1 MALRRGDAEMYLH
14 RIHRR
19 HGLRPLYGG
28 RRRILDTARLNNVDP
43 PADMARAVA
52 DAARVAADAA
62 RASRVT
68 ARANVRANAR
78 ANQIERRQ
86 TLQPI
91 PAQLPPNR
99 IRLTAP
105 RGTYDYISDEELD
118 MLEQDLDLYG
128 GDEVW
133 LPRHRVHGERGHAAA
148 AAGTAANSG
157 AELRAMRGL
166 RPEVAYDPLDRIY
179 GHRRRLENARLAA
192 QDLAA
197 QDLAARDNRVRE
209 ARRMEQARRYNFYG
223 AEENG
228 RDEFPELWP
237 EMMDGYPALVPR
249 DPGHGIGYVAPRRR
263 ASTGG
268 GGVAAGEIGRVD
280 GRMRVDGPP
289 ARPSVRRRT
298 LSELEGATMPPPP
311 IRRRTSAEGG
321 GAVRG
326 RGNARFARVERGEA
340 AGEER
345 SRRREAIRRQ
355 LTRSRGAAQFG
366 NDGGLPEP
374 EI

>member
-28 RRRILDTARLNNVDP
+28 RRRILDTARLNNVE
-43 PADMARAVA
+43 
-52 DAARVAADAA
+52 DAA
-62 RASRVT
+62 RANRVT

-128 GDEVW
+128 GDEAW

-179 GHRRRLENARLAA
+179 GHRRRLENARLA
-192 QDLAA
+192 L
-197 QDLAARDNRVRE
+197 
-209 ARRMEQARRYNFYG
+209 
-223 AEENG
+223 
-228 RDEFPELWP
+228 
-237 EMMDGYPALVPR
+237 
-249 DPGHGIGYVAPRRR
+249 
-263 ASTGG
+263 
-268 GGVAAGEIGRVD
+268 
-280 GRMRVDGPP
+280 
-289 ARPSVRRRT
+289 
-298 LSELEGATMPPPP
+298 
-311 IRRRTSAEGG
+311 
-321 GAVRG
+321 
-326 RGNARFARVERGEA
+326 
-340 AGEER
+340 
-345 SRRREAIRRQ
+345 
-355 LTRSRGAAQFG
+355 
-366 NDGGLPEP
+366 
-374 EI
+374 